1 MSAECAAREDTSK
14 EEELKERHILV
25 LEELATMSQWHTIT
39 IEELVDQVA
48 HSATVG
54 EATHTVVLDVQD
66 VLGQFVNNYQAV
78 VSNYWF
84 TVGSKLT
91 QYSMR
96 RVILKMVGR
105 KDLWKVKIRE
115 VAVRIQ
121 RSQ

>member
-1 MSAECAAREDTSK
+1 
-14 EEELKERHILV
+14 
-25 LEELATMSQWHTIT
+25 
-39 IEELVDQVA
+39 VDQVVYSTA
-48 HSATVG
+48 IG
-54 EATHTVVLDVQD
+54 EATYTIVLDIQD

-78 VSNYWF
+78 ISNYWF
-84 TVGSKLT
+84 TVGLKLT

-115 VAVRIQ
+115 VVARIQ